1 MEGNEEMWK
10 KKKKISKE
18 MMNSASISSQKAS
31 PGSQVRSE
39 ISDHMIKIAIRRS
52 RVLRGGS
59 VTNLIF
65 EIRS

>member
-31 PGSQVRSE
+31 PGSQVGSE
-39 ISDHMIKIAIRRS
+39 ISDHMIKSWDRDSGAS
-52 RVLRGGS
+52 RVLTRG
-59 VTNLIF
+59 
-65 EIRS
+65 